1 MITTVRERAI
11 GILTEDPALYGE
23 LALFLKERGIP
34 IVSLIPGKKIPKRV
48 AVVVTSA
55 EESLTVAFEPKVV
68 ARPGRMLET
77 WTAVQVSLGEAQG
90 SHEIIV
96 GVDPGPRP
104 GYAIVGAGG
113 KCIAKGVA
121 ESPESVASLGLHLRQ
136 TLPGTDI
143 RFRVGNG
150 DPLRQCRIV
159 NALLQLKEP
168 VELVDER
175 RTTPHGR
182 RDNDPLSAL
191 AIAST
196 PGEMVTKR
204 MGLRITKGEVGNVQR
219 LSREKSGGRY
229 TIPREMAS
237 AVLEGRLSMSEAIE
251 ETGKGKRLQGIR
263 MH

>member
-1 MITTVRERAI
+1 MLTVVRERAI

-23 LALFLKERGIP
+23 LALFLKEKGNP
-34 IVSLIPGKKIPKRV
+34 IVSLIPGKKIPRRV
-48 AVVVTSA
+48 AVVVTS
-55 EESLTVAFEPKVV
+55 EEEKDAVTFQPKVV
-68 ARPGRMLET
+68 AQPGRMLET
-77 WTAVQVSLGEAQG
+77 WTAVQMSLGETEG
-90 SHEIIV
+90 CHELIV

-104 GYAIVGAGG
+104 GFAIVGPEGR
-113 KCIAKGVA
+113 CIAKGVA

-136 TLPGTDI
+136 TLPDTGI

-175 RTTPHGR
+175 RTTQHGR

-196 PGEMVTKR
+196 PGERVSR
-204 MGLRITKGEVGNVQR
+204 RLSHHITKGEVGDLQR
-219 LSREKSGGRY
+219 MSREKSGGRY

-237 AVLEGRLSMSEAIE
+237 AVLEGRLSMNEAIE

-263 MH
+263 LH

>member
-23 LALFLKERGIP
+23 LALFLKEKRIP
-34 IVSLIPGKKIPKRV
+34 LVSLILGKKIPRRV

-55 EESLTVAFEPKVV
+55 EEKRVVNFRPKVV

-77 WTAVQVSLGEAQG
+77 WTALQMALDEPDG
-90 SHEIIV
+90 SHELIV

-104 GYAIVGAGG
+104 GYAIVGPEGR
-113 KCIAKGVA
+113 CIAKGVA
-121 ESPESVASLGLHLRQ
+121 ETPESVASIGLNLKQ

-159 NALLQLKEP
+159 NALLQLEAP
-168 VELVDER
+168 IELVDER
-175 RTTPHGR
+175 RTTLHGR

-191 AIAST
+191 AIAFT
-196 PGEMVTKR
+196 PGARVNKR
-204 MGLRITKGEVGNVQR
+204 LNHHITKGEVGDLQR
-219 LSREKSGGRY
+219 MSRERSGGRY
-229 TIPREMAS
+229 TIPRDLAS
-237 AVLEGRLSMSEAIE
+237 AVLEGRLSMNEAIE
-251 ETGKGKRLQGIR
+251 ETGKGKRLQGAR
-263 MH
+263 LH